1 MNTEVPFRGTSN
13 YSIKN
18 IHSLRT
24 FELRHA
30 TASQAELDTK
40 SYREDIALRNNN
52 VIDQDIARCPI
63 NQNKLWL
70 HDFVNYC
77 AQYNKKQNTQNRER
91 VVL

>member
-18 IHSLRT
+18 NHSVRT

-30 TASQAELDTK
+30 TTSQAELDTK

-63 NQNKLWL
+63 NQ
-70 HDFVNYC
+70 
-77 AQYNKKQNTQNRER
+77 
-91 VVL
+91 